1 MADSITCGRVV
12 GLCSR
17 WSNRAIALDTNVIA
31 EVFKPKPDTRVVAW
45 LESATGDIAITA
57 ITLAELLAGVRR
69 LPDFQRK
76 AALTLAID
84 AALEP
89 YRASGP
95 VLAFDES
102 AADHYADI
110 LVTHGRMGRPISMAD
125 AEIAS
130 ICRFHGAVCATRN
143 IGEFA
148 HTGIEIIDPWRTS
161 PGFAVSGGDA
171 RNGWSEAET
180 TNCW

>member
-1 MADSITCGRVV
+1 MIV
-12 GLCSR
+12 
-17 WSNRAIALDTNVIA
+17 LDTNVIS

-69 LPDFQRK
+69 LPDDQRK
-76 AALTLAID
+76 AELMMAID

-89 YRASGP
+89 YRASGA

-102 AADHYADI
+102 VVDHYADI
-110 LVTHGRMGRPISMAD
+110 LVTRERIGRPISMAD
-125 AEIAS
+125 AQIAA

-143 IGEFA
+143 SGDFA
-148 HTGIEIIDPWRTS
+148 HTGIDLIDPWLT
-161 PGFAVSGGDA
+161 
-171 RNGWSEAET
+171 
-180 TNCW
+180 